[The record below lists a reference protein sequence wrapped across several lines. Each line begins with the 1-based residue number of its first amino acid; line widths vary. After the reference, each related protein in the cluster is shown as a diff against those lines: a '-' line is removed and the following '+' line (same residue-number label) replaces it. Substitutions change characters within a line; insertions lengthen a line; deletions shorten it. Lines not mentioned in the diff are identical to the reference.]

1 MTRIWIRLSSH
12 NHMTIQSLTIA
23 ARDHRI
29 HAFLAYIEYG
39 NSMRLISLLKAAGA
53 AAALACAGAS
63 MAGVTVDAIKK
74 RGELVCGVSQGSA
87 GLSIADKQGR
97 WTGLDADL
105 CRALAAAVLGDP
117 EKTRFVPLSSQQR
130 FPALQGGEIDVLN
143 RNTTITSSRD
153 AGLGIVSAGIV
164 FYDGQGFLVP
174 KKLGVKS
181 ATELDGAQVC
191 VQPGTVNEQNLVDY
205 FKKHKLNY
213 RPVVIENLVELEQA
227 FYAGRCDVYLSDAS
241 TLAASRA
248 ARAANPDD
256 FVILPER
263 INKSPLG
270 PFVRQDDPNWTAIV
284 RWTVNALVAAEELG
298 ITSRNVDSQAQS
310 SDAQVRRLLGLDPGI
325 GKGFGLDEGWARN
338 VIRAVGNYGEVWD
351 RNLGA
356 ATPLK
361 LDRGLNRQ
369 WNQGGLLYSPP
380 FQ

>member
-1 MTRIWIRLSSH
+1 MAVAKRRRKPMIRLL
-12 NHMTIQSLTIA
+12 MTGVVALVAQLA
-23 ARDHRI
+23 ATQAASAQTTVERI
-29 HAFLAYIEYG
+29 
-39 NSMRLISLLKAAGA
+39 
-53 AAALACAGAS
+53 
-63 MAGVTVDAIKK
+63 TK

-87 GLSIADKQGR
+87 GLSIADSQGR

-105 CRALAAAVLGDP
+105 CRALAAAVLGDA
-117 EKTRFVPLSSQQR
+117 KKVRYVPLSSQQR
-130 FPALQGGEIDVLN
+130 FPALQSGEIDVLN
-143 RNTTITSSRD
+143 RNTTITSGRD

-174 KKLGVKS
+174 RKLNVKH

-205 FKKHKLNY
+205 FKKNKLNY

-248 ARAANPDD
+248 ARAGKPDD

-270 PFVRQDDPNWTAIV
+270 PFVRQDDPQWIAIV
-284 RWTVNALVAAEELG
+284 RWTINGLVSAEELG
-298 ITSRNVDSQAQS
+298 VTSRNVDAQDKSQ
-310 SDAQVRRLLGLDPGI
+310 DAQVRRLLGLDPGV
-325 GKGFGLDEGWARN
+325 GKSFGLRESWLRD
-338 VIRAVGNYGEVWD
+338 VIRAVGNYSEIWD
-351 RNLGA
+351 RNLGP

-361 LDRGLNRQ
+361 LERGQNAL
-369 WNQGGLLYSPP
+369 WTQGGLLYSPP

>member
-1 MTRIWIRLSSH
+1 M
-12 NHMTIQSLTIA
+12 
-23 ARDHRI
+23 
-29 HAFLAYIEYG
+29 
-39 NSMRLISLLKAAGA
+39 
-53 AAALACAGAS
+53 
-63 MAGVTVDAIKK
+63 
-74 RGELVCGVSQGSA
+74 
-87 GLSIADKQGR
+87 
-97 WTGLDADL
+97 
-105 CRALAAAVLGDP
+105 LGDP
-117 EKTRFVPLSSQQR
+117 AKTRFVPLSSQQR
-130 FPALQGGEIDVLN
+130 FPALQSGEVDVLN

-174 KKLGVKS
+174 RKLGVKS

-205 FKKHKLNY
+205 FKKHKLSY

-248 ARAANPDD
+248 ARASQPDD

-270 PFVRQDDPNWTAIV
+270 PFVRQDDANWAAIV

-298 ITSRNVDSQAQS
+298 ITAANADGQSQS
-310 SDAQVRRLLGLDPGI
+310 TDAQVRRLLGVDPGI
-325 GKGFGLDEGWARN
+325 GKSFGLDEAWARN
-338 VIRAVGNYGEVWD
+338 AIKAVGNYGEVWD

-356 ATPLK
+356 STPLK
-361 LDRGLNRQ
+361 LERGLNAQ

>member
-1 MTRIWIRLSSH
+1 
-12 NHMTIQSLTIA
+12 
-23 ARDHRI
+23 
-29 HAFLAYIEYG
+29 
-39 NSMRLISLLKAAGA
+39 MRLTHLFKTAGV
-53 AAALACAGAS
+53 AAALVLASAAQAG
-63 MAGVTVDAIKK
+63 TVDTIKK

-105 CRALAAAVLGDP
+105 CRALAAAVLGDA

-130 FPALQGGEIDVLN
+130 FPALQSGEIDVLN
-143 RNTTITSSRD
+143 RNTTITSGRD
-153 AGLGIVSAGIV
+153 AGLGITSAGIV

-174 KKLGVKS
+174 RKLGVKS
-181 ATELDGAQVC
+181 ATELEGAQVC

-205 FKKHKLNY
+205 FKKNKLTY

-248 ARAANPDD
+248 ARAAKPDD

-270 PFVRQDDPNWTAIV
+270 PFVRQDDAQWASIV

-298 ITSRNVDSQAQS
+298 VTSKNADAQAQS
-310 SDAQVRRLLGLDPGI
+310 SDAQVRRLLGVDPGI
-325 GKGFGLDEGWARN
+325 GKSFGLSEDWAKN
-338 VIRAVGNYGEVWD
+338 AIKAVGNYGEVWD

-361 LDRGLNRQ
+361 LDRGLNAQ

>member
-1 MTRIWIRLSSH
+1 M
-12 NHMTIQSLTIA
+12 
-23 ARDHRI
+23 
-29 HAFLAYIEYG
+29 
-39 NSMRLISLLKAAGA
+39 
-53 AAALACAGAS
+53 
-63 MAGVTVDAIKK
+63 
-74 RGELVCGVSQGSA
+74 
-87 GLSIADKQGR
+87 
-97 WTGLDADL
+97 
-105 CRALAAAVLGDP
+105 
-117 EKTRFVPLSSQQR
+117 
-130 FPALQGGEIDVLN
+130 
-143 RNTTITSSRD
+143 
-153 AGLGIVSAGIV
+153 
-164 FYDGQGFLVP
+164 VP

-181 ATELDGAQVC
+181 AAELDGAQVC

-205 FKKHKLNY
+205 FKKRKLSY

-270 PFVRQDDPNWTAIV
+270 LRAPGRSQLERHRALDRQRAGGRRGTGRHRRQRRQPGAG
-284 RWTVNALVAAEELG
+284 RGRAGAPPAGHGARHRQEL
-298 ITSRNVDSQAQS
+298 R
-310 SDAQVRRLLGLDPGI
+310 P
-325 GKGFGLDEGWARN
+325 DEQWARN
-338 VIRAVGNYGEVWD
+338 AIKAVGNYGEVWN

-361 LDRGLNRQ
+361 LERGLNAQ

>member
-1 MTRIWIRLSSH
+1 
-12 NHMTIQSLTIA
+12 
-23 ARDHRI
+23 
-29 HAFLAYIEYG
+29 
-39 NSMRLISLLKAAGA
+39 MRLISLLKAAGA

-153 AGLGIVSAGIV
+153 
-164 FYDGQGFLVP
+164 
-174 KKLGVKS
+174 
-181 ATELDGAQVC
+181 
-191 VQPGTVNEQNLVDY
+191 
-205 FKKHKLNY
+205 
-213 RPVVIENLVELEQA
+213 
-227 FYAGRCDVYLSDAS
+227 
-241 TLAASRA
+241 

>member
-1 MTRIWIRLSSH
+1 
-12 NHMTIQSLTIA
+12 MTIQSLTMA
-23 ARDHRI
+23 MRSPRI
-29 HAFLAYIEYG
+29 HAFLAYFKYG
-39 NSMRLISLLKAAGA
+39 NGMRLISLLKAAGV
-53 AAALACAGAS
+53 AAALAHMTMSTANAATAGA
-63 MAGVTVDAIKK
+63 TVDAIKK

-143 RNTTITSSRD
+143 RNTTITSGRD

-263 INKSPLG
+263 INKSPLAPSCARTIPTG
-270 PFVRQDDPNWTAIV
+270 PPSCAGPSTRWWPPRNWASPPGTSTA
-284 RWTVNALVAAEELG
+284 
-298 ITSRNVDSQAQS
+298 
-310 SDAQVRRLLGLDPGI
+310 RR
-325 GKGFGLDEGWARN
+325 K
-338 VIRAVGNYGEVWD
+338 
-351 RNLGA
+351 A
-356 ATPLK
+356 ATRRCAAYWVWTPASARVSGWTK
-361 LDRGLNRQ
+361 AG
-369 WNQGGLLYSPP
+369 PAT
-380 FQ
+380 